1 MAMQHIEN
9 LMRRYRGQAINIKTI
24 SGGVYEGT
32 VAEITSDYVA
42 LVLKGEDNER
52 EQVCVMYHS
61 IESVLPRRAS

>member
-42 LVLKGEDNER
+42 LVMKGEGDER
-52 EQVCVMYHS
+52 EQVCVMFHS
-61 IESVLPRRAS
+61 IESVLQRGAA